1 MEQSHQL
8 SNANFLN
15 EFDSF
20 LSSYGFDKND
30 DIYSRAFQ
38 IQQPG
43 ATISINGRVMQ
54 QPPQVIPCQYICEY
68 TGAGWVDDAQMAMIR
83 FCIMKGEEAALD
95 YVEGIYLD
103 EIEYFKKLCNQ
114 YFK

>member
-1 MEQSHQL
+1 MENLINLIDEHLKSIGL
-8 SNANFLN
+8 
-15 EFDSF
+15 ER
-20 LSSYGFDKND
+20 ND
-30 DIYSRAFQ
+30 DIYSRTFQ

-43 ATISINGRVMQ
+43 ATISINGQVMQ
-54 QPPQVIPCQYICEY
+54 QPGQVIPCQYICEY
-68 TGAGWVDDAQMAMIR
+68 TGEGWIDDTQMAMIR
-83 FCIMKGEEAALD
+83 FCIMRGEEVALD

>member
-1 MEQSHQL
+1 MENLIKSIDEHL
-8 SNANFLN
+8 KSI
-15 EFDSF
+15 
-20 LSSYGFDKND
+20 GFDKND
-30 DIYSRAFQ
+30 DTYSRTLQ

-43 ATISINGRVMQ
+43 ATININGQVMQ
-54 QPPQVIPCQYICEY
+54 QPGQVIPCQYICEY
-68 TGAGWVDDAQMAMIR
+68 TGEGWVDNVQMAMIR
-83 FCIMKGEEAALD
+83 FCIMKGEEVALD

>member
-8 SNANFLN
+8 SNINFLN

-20 LSSYGFDKND
+20 LSSHGFEKND
-30 DIYSRAFQ
+30 DVYSRGFQ
-38 IQQPG
+38 IRQQG
-43 ATISINGRVMQ
+43 ATISINGQVMQ
-54 QPPQVIPCQYICEY
+54 QPGQIIPCKYICEY
-68 TGAGWVDDAQMAMIR
+68 TGEGWVDDNQMSMIR
-83 FCIMKGEEAALD
+83 FCIMRGEEVALD
-95 YVEGIYLD
+95 YIEGIYLD

>member
-8 SNANFLN
+8 SNTNFLN
-15 EFDSF
+15 ELDSF
-20 LSSYGFDKND
+20 LSSYGFEKNN
-30 DIYSRAFQ
+30 DIYSRIFQ

-43 ATISINGRVMQ
+43 ATISINGQVMQ
-54 QPPQVIPCQYICEY
+54 QPGQVIPCKYICEY
-68 TGAGWVDDAQMAMIR
+68 TGEGWVGDVQMAMIR
-83 FCIMKGEEAALD
+83 FCIMRGEDVALD

-103 EIEYFKKLCNQ
+103 EIEYFKNLCNQ

>member
-1 MEQSHQL
+1 MIEQL
-8 SNANFLN
+8 INIDFLN

-20 LSSYGFDKND
+20 LTDCGFEKDGN
-30 DIYSRAFQ
+30 IYSRTFQ

-43 ATISINGRVMQ
+43 ATISINGQVMQ
-54 QPPQVIPCQYICEY
+54 QPGQVIPCKYICEN
-68 TGAGWVDDAQMAMIR
+68 TGEGWVDEAQMAMIR
-83 FCIMKGEEAALD
+83 FCIMRGEEIVLD
-95 YVEGIYLD
+95 YVEGIYLN